1 MVGLTRKIG
10 ILAGLVSAACLVP
23 VSSGQTPLLD
33 QGKAALQRNDYQ
45 AAADLFE
52 KAVAQTPNNAEAHF
66 LLGEAYGSLAQ
77 NANMFKQAGLAFK
90 TRREFARAVEL
101 DPNSLDAR
109 FGLIEF
115 YMIAPGFMGGDEKK
129 AFEQAGE
136 IRKRDTMRGHQAFAY
151 IYARQKKP
159 DLARKEYVDA
169 VKEQPNSPKTHY
181 FLGISFLTADKNYK
195 QAAEEFEMA
204 VKLDPNYMP
213 GWFQI
218 GHMAALSGA
227 NLPRGEEALQKYL
240 AYAPKPDEPQHYRA
254 YFWLGGIY
262 EKQGKKG
269 EARMNYATSLKINPH
284 QPDVA
289 EALKKIS

>member
-1 MVGLTRKIG
+1 
-10 ILAGLVSAACLVP
+10 VSF
-23 VSSGQTPLLD
+23 GQGTLLD
-33 QGKAALQRNDYQ
+33 QGRAAMQRNDYET
-45 AAADLFE
+45 AANLFE
-52 KAVAQTPNNAEAHF
+52 KAVDQNPNNAEAHF
-66 LLGEAYGSLAQ
+66 QLGEAYGSLAQ
-77 NANMFKQAGLAFK
+77 KANIFKQVGLASK
-90 TRREFARAVEL
+90 THREFARAAEL
-101 DPNSLDAR
+101 DPNNLDAR

-115 YMIAPGFMGGDEKK
+115 YMMAPGFMGGDEKK

-136 IRKRDTMRGHQAFAY
+136 IRKRDAMRGHQAFAF
-151 IYARQKKP
+151 IYGHQKKP

-181 FLGISFLTADKNYK
+181 WLGISFLTADKNYK
-195 QAAEEFEMA
+195 AAAEEFEMA

-218 GHMAALSGA
+218 GHMAALSGT
-227 NLPRGEEALQKYL
+227 NLQHGEEALQKYL
-240 AYAPKPDEPQHYRA
+240 AYTPKQEEPAHYRA

-269 EARMNYATSLKINPH
+269 EARQSYATSLKINPR

>member
-1 MVGLTRKIG
+1 MR
-10 ILAGLVSAACLVP
+10 ILAGVLSALCCAAVSFAQ
-23 VSSGQTPLLD
+23 GTLLD
-33 QGKAALQRNDYQ
+33 QGRAAMQRNEYET
-45 AAADLFE
+45 AANLLE
-52 KAVAQTPNNAEAHF
+52 KAVAQNPNSAEAHF

-77 NANMFKQAGLAFK
+77 NAIFFKQPGLASK
-90 TRREFARAVEL
+90 THREFARAAEL
-101 DPNSLDAR
+101 DPNNLDAR
-109 FGLIEF
+109 FSLIEF

-136 IRKRDTMRGHQAFAY
+136 IRKRDGMRGHQAYAY
-151 IYARQKKP
+151 IYTRQKKH

-181 FLGISFLTADKNYK
+181 WLGISFLTADKNYK
-195 QAAEEFEMA
+195 GAAEEFEMA
-204 VKLDPNYMP
+204 VKLEPSYMP

-227 NLPRGEEALQKYL
+227 NLQRGEESLQKYL
-240 AYAPKPDEPQHYRA
+240 AYTPKQDEPQHYRA
-254 YFWLGGIY
+254 YYWLGGIF

-269 EARMNYATSLKINPH
+269 EARQSYATSLKINPR

>member
-1 MVGLTRKIG
+1 MG
-10 ILAGLVSAACLVP
+10 ILAGLLSAACLVP
-23 VSSGQTPLLD
+23 VSFGQTTPLD
-33 QGKAALQRNDYQ
+33 QGKAAMQRNDYQ
-45 AAADLFE
+45 TAADFFE
-52 KAVAQTPNNAEAHF
+52 KAVAQNPNSAEAHF
-66 LLGEAYGSLAQ
+66 HLGEAYGTLAQ
-77 NANMFKQAGLAFK
+77 KANIFKQANLALK

-101 DPNSLDAR
+101 DPNYLDAR
-109 FGLIEF
+109 WGLIEF

-151 IYARQKKP
+151 IYTRQKKP
-159 DLARKEYVDA
+159 DLARKEYIDA
-169 VKEQPNSPKTHY
+169 VKEEPNSPKTHY
-181 FLGISFLTADKNYK
+181 FLGTSFLTADKNYK

-218 GHMAALSGA
+218 GHMAALSGV

-240 AYAPKPDEPQHYRA
+240 AYTPKPDEPQHYRA

-269 EARMNYATSLKINPH
+269 EARQNYATSLKINPR

>member
-1 MVGLTRKIG
+1 
-10 ILAGLVSAACLVP
+10 
-23 VSSGQTPLLD
+23 
-33 QGKAALQRNDYQ
+33 
-45 AAADLFE
+45 
-52 KAVAQTPNNAEAHF
+52 
-66 LLGEAYGSLAQ
+66 
-77 NANMFKQAGLAFK
+77 MFKQASLAMK
-90 TRREFARAVEL
+90 THHEFARAVEL
-101 DPNSLDAR
+101 DPNYLDAR
-109 FGLIEF
+109 WGLMQF
-115 YMIAPGFMGGDEKK
+115 YVMAPGIVGGDEKK
-129 AFEQAGE
+129 AFEQANE
-136 IRKRDTMRGHQAFAY
+136 IKKRDTMRGHQALAY
-151 IYARQKKP
+151 IYGRQKKP
-159 DLARKEYVDA
+159 DLARKEYIDA

-195 QAAEEFEMA
+195 EAAEEFEMA
-204 VKLDPNYMP
+204 VKLDPSYMP

-240 AYAPKPDEPQHYRA
+240 AYAPKPDEPQLYRA

-269 EARMNYATSLKINPH
+269 EARQNYATSLKINPR